1 MTAQF
6 VDSRAETR
14 ARAEQAAIEGLI
26 ARLSAQFPELPA
38 ETVARA
44 VRGEYDG
51 YEGSAV
57 RDFVP
62 VLVERSVRQQLKQPD
77 PAEEPMR

>member
-6 VDSRAETR
+6 VNSRAESRT
-14 ARAEQAAIEGLI
+14 RAEQAAIDGLI
-26 ARLSAQFPELPA
+26 ARLSAQFPELPG

-44 VRGEYDG
+44 VRGEY
-51 YEGSAV
+51 EGFAGSTV

-62 VLVERSVRQQLKQPD
+62 VLVERSVRDQLRQPD
-77 PAEEPMR
+77 PVSAPSS